1 MLTGGLGVL
10 APHTEAPIVTETTVR
25 TDLLQPLQIVTEFR
39 VNGVRENLAVLAVN
53 DVPLPVQEPCR
64 DLELGGV
71 LDNGDKALE
80 LVGVELTST
89 MQRQDEWADA
99 MQYQHPYRLLR
110 STSAFLQTRL
120 A

>member
-1 MLTGGLGVL
+1 M
-10 APHTEAPIVTETTVR
+10 PETTVR
-25 TDLLQPLQIVTEFR
+25 PDLLQPLEVVTDLR
-39 VNGVRENLAVLAVN
+39 VYSVGEDLRVLAIDNVS
-53 DVPLPVQEPCR
+53 LPVQEPCR